1 MIRKMTDQIIEWIS
15 TMFGRGFPCLFHQ
28 VTGFYCPGCGGTRA
42 VRYLLHGQLGES
54 LFYNPVVLYG
64 AVVLGAEAVTW
75 ILSKALKKPGLY
87 LARYNLFLLI
97 GLAVLGA
104 NWIFKNYMLI
114 AKGIALI
121 P

>member
-1 MIRKMTDQIIEWIS
+1 MTDQIIEFIS
-15 TMFGRGFPCLFHQ
+15 TLFGQGFPCLFHL
-28 VTGFYCPGCGGTRA
+28 VTGLYCPGCGGTRA
-42 VRYLLHGQLGES
+42 VRYLLHGQLGKS

-64 AVVLGAEAVTW
+64 AIVLGK
-75 ILSKALKKPGLY
+75 ILKKPGLY

-97 GLAVLGA
+97 GLAVVGA